1 MIWSS
6 SISSIALF
14 RSASLP
20 DKAGFP
26 FPLSRFLFPLR
37 GRPGGGLLLSP
48 DGACQG
54 KSLIYNVRIVSG
66 SKSQSIFA
74 YRGKLL

>member
-1 MIWSS
+1 VNRPVLI
-6 SISSIALF
+6 
-14 RSASLP
+14 P
-20 DKAGFP
+20 P
-26 FPLSRFLFPLR
+26 PLR